1 MVVTVMSEHDP
12 GGHDDVS
19 GACGP
24 LRLRTVTMRDA
35 LADSLMIAAVAL
47 MGAGFAPTAQAQ
59 DASAW
64 DGEPHG
70 ASRLIA
76 GATLNI
82 GDQKLARAGIEI
94 RLDQGWKTYWRY
106 PGDSGV
112 PPTLDFSGSENVKSV
127 STLWPAPERFADGG
141 GGYSIGY
148 RGDVVLPLQIMPN
161 DATKPSLLHVKL
173 SYAVCGKLCVPAEA
187 QLALTLSGKA
197 GATEPLLGAAE
208 ARVPR
213 RVALGAPGS
222 FTIASI
228 HRESTGE
235 HARVVVLVGAPEG
248 VAVDL
253 FAEGP
258 TPDWALPLPQPERNP
273 LASPDGMRRY
283 SFELDGLPPGA
294 KADGAMLKITAVS
307 PTDAIEVQARLD

>member
-1 MVVTVMSEHDP
+1 M
-12 GGHDDVS
+12 
-19 GACGP
+19 C
-24 LRLRTVTMRDA
+24 
-35 LADSLMIAAVAL
+35 
-47 MGAGFAPTAQAQ
+47 AGFAPGVQAQ

-64 DGEPHG
+64 DGEAHG

-76 GATLNI
+76 GATLNV
-82 GDQKLARAGIEI
+82 GDKKLARAGIEI
-94 RLDQGWKTYWRY
+94 HLDQGWKTYWRY

-112 PPTLDFSGSENVKSV
+112 PPKLDFSGSENVKAV
-127 STLWPAPERFADGG
+127 STLWPAPERFADGAG
-141 GGYSIGY
+141 GFSIGY
-148 RGDVVLPLQIMPN
+148 HGDVVLPLQIVPD
-161 DATKPSLLHVKL
+161 DASKPSSLHLKL

-187 QLALTLSGKA
+187 QLALTLSGRP
-197 GATEPLLGAAE
+197 GAKEPILAAAE

-213 RVALGAPGS
+213 RVALGAPGAL
-222 FTIASI
+222 TIASI
-228 HRESTGE
+228 RREASGG

-258 TPDWALPLPQPERNP
+258 TPDWALPLPQPERSP
-273 LASPDGMRRY
+273 VASPDEMRRY

-294 KADGAMLKITAVS
+294 KAEGAVLKITAVS

>member
-1 MVVTVMSEHDP
+1 
-12 GGHDDVS
+12 
-19 GACGP
+19 
-24 LRLRTVTMRDA
+24 MRDA
-35 LADSLMIAAVAL
+35 LADSLMIAILAV
-47 MGAGFAPTAQAQ
+47 MCAGFAPGAQAQ

-64 DGEPHG
+64 DGEAHG

-76 GATLNI
+76 GATLNV
-82 GDQKLARAGIEI
+82 GDKKLARAGIEI
-94 RLDQGWKTYWRY
+94 HLDQGWKTYWRY

-112 PPTLDFSGSENVKSV
+112 PPKLDFSGSENVKTV
-127 STLWPAPERFADGG
+127 STLWPAPERFADGAG
-141 GGYSIGY
+141 GFSVGYH
-148 RGDVVLPLQIMPN
+148 GDVVLPLQIVP
-161 DATKPSLLHVKL
+161 DDPSKPSSLHLKL

-187 QLALTLSGKA
+187 QLALTLSGRP
-197 GATEPLLGAAE
+197 GAKEPILAAAE

-213 RVALGAPGS
+213 RVALGAPGAL
-222 FTIASI
+222 TIASI
-228 HRESTGE
+228 RREASGG

-258 TPDWALPLPQPERNP
+258 TPDWALPLPQPEHSP
-273 LASPDGMRRY
+273 VPSPDGMRRY

-294 KADGAMLKITAVS
+294 KAAGAVLKITAVS

>member
-1 MVVTVMSEHDP
+1 
-12 GGHDDVS
+12 
-19 GACGP
+19 
-24 LRLRTVTMRDA
+24 MRDA
-35 LADSLMIAAVAL
+35 LADSLMIAILAV
-47 MGAGFAPTAQAQ
+47 GCAGFAPGAQAQ

-64 DGEPHG
+64 DGEAHG

-76 GATLNI
+76 GATLNV
-82 GDQKLARAGIEI
+82 GDKKLARAGIEI
-94 RLDQGWKTYWRY
+94 HLDQGWKTYWRY

-112 PPTLDFSGSENVKSV
+112 PPKLDFSGSENVKAV
-127 STLWPAPERFADGG
+127 STLWPAPERFADGAG
-141 GGYSIGY
+141 GFSVGYH
-148 RGDVVLPLQIMPN
+148 GDVVLPLQIVP
-161 DATKPSLLHVKL
+161 DDPSKPSSLHLKL

-187 QLALTLSGKA
+187 QLALTLSGRP
-197 GATEPLLGAAE
+197 GAKEPILAAAE

-213 RVALGAPGS
+213 RVALGAPGAL
-222 FTIASI
+222 TIASI
-228 HRESTGE
+228 RREASGG

-258 TPDWALPLPQPERNP
+258 TPDWALPLPQPERSP
-273 LASPDGMRRY
+273 VASPDGMRRY

-294 KADGAMLKITAVS
+294 KAEGAVLKITAVS

>member
-1 MVVTVMSEHDP
+1 
-12 GGHDDVS
+12 
-19 GACGP
+19 
-24 LRLRTVTMRDA
+24 MRA
-35 LADSLMIAAVAL
+35 VLADSLMIAIVAL
-47 MGAGFAPTAQAQ
+47 MCAGFAPGAQAQ

-64 DGEPHG
+64 DGEAHG

-76 GATLNI
+76 GATLNV
-82 GDQKLARAGIEI
+82 GDKKLARAGIEI
-94 RLDQGWKTYWRY
+94 HLDQGWKTYWRY

-112 PPTLDFSGSENVKSV
+112 PPKLDFSGSENVKAV
-127 STLWPAPERFADGG
+127 STLWPAPERFADGAG
-141 GGYSIGY
+141 GFSVGYH
-148 RGDVVLPLQIMPN
+148 GDVVWPLQIVP
-161 DATKPSLLHVKL
+161 DDPSKPSSLHLKL

-187 QLALTLSGKA
+187 QLALTLSGRP
-197 GATEPLLGAAE
+197 GAKEPILAAAE

-213 RVALGAPGS
+213 RVALGAPGAL
-222 FTIASI
+222 TIASI
-228 HRESTGE
+228 RREASGG

-258 TPDWALPLPQPERNP
+258 TPDWALPLPQPERS
-273 LASPDGMRRY
+273 LVASPDGMRRY

-294 KADGAMLKITAVS
+294 KAEGAVLKITAVS